1 MARWSPGVALL
12 TEVKLFQGMSKK
24 ALQEI
29 YDHMRERTFP
39 AGAAIVEEGDREG
52 SFYLVLE
59 GTARVM
65 VQGERR
71 DTIGPGGYFGEISL
85 IDREPRLATVVAET
99 PLKALTLDNLS
110 FRFLLRDH
118 PGMSHELLIQLC
130 RLLRAERSLHV

>member
-12 TEVKLFQGMSKK
+12 AEVKLFKGMSKR

-29 YDHMRERTFP
+29 YDHTRERTFP
-39 AGAAIVEEGDREG
+39 AGAAIVEEGDQEG

-118 PGMSHELLIQLC
+118 PEMSHELLTQLC

>member
-12 TEVKLFQGMSKK
+12 AEVKLFKGMSKK

-59 GTARVM
+59 GTARVT
-65 VQGERR
+65 VRGERR
-71 DTIGPGGYFGEISL
+71 GTIGPGGYFGEISL

-99 PLKALTLDNLS
+99 PLRALTLDNLN

-118 PGMSHELLIQLC
+118 PEMSHELLIQLC

>member
-12 TEVKLFQGMSKK
+12 AEVKLFKGMSKR

-29 YDHMRERTFP
+29 YDHTRERTFP
-39 AGAAIVEEGDREG
+39 AGAAIVEEGDRED

-65 VQGERR
+65 VQGEQR
-71 DTIGPGGYFGEISL
+71 DSIGPGGYFGEISL
-85 IDREPRLATVVAET
+85 IDREPRLATFVSET
-99 PLKALTLDNLS
+99 PIRALTLDNLS

-118 PGMSHELLIQLC
+118 PEMSHELLIQLC